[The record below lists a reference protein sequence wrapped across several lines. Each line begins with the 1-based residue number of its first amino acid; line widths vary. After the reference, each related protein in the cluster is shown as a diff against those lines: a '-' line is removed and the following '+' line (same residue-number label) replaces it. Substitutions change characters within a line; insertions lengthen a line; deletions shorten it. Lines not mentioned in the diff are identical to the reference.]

1 MALPCPARCRMLNV
15 GCMDSIVQMINEPT
29 AAPSLLDHLYLYS
42 YDYPSFPH
50 SMNEDTTSGHTMQP
64 GTSLPQDSSTVNYES
79 EDEKEDSDLQ
89 LRWSRVMDEGKYET
103 SSSHTKVEV
112 LLLCW
117 EHSCSDM
124 ATKEEIDDLK
134 ATFEDRFNYH
144 AEIKYLDVTTRLQ
157 VHVNAIVATFVAQH
171 DSPNTLL
178 IVYYAGHGRPGPEFG
193 SLELF
198 GSVDHESRFA
208 LTLIVAG
215 KLHQMT
221 SKSVWISLYGTR
233 LRQF

>member
-1 MALPCPARCRMLNV
+1 MALPCPAHCGMLNV

-29 AAPSLLDHLYLYS
+29 AAPSSLDHLYLFDCPYFS
-42 YDYPSFPH
+42 G
-50 SMNEDTTSGHTMQP
+50 SMNEDITSPHTMQP
-64 GTSLPQDSSTVNYES
+64 AISLPQDSSTVDYES

-89 LRWSRVMDEGKYET
+89 LRWSRVMDEGEYET

-117 EHSCSDM
+117 KHSCSDM

-144 AEIKYLDVTTRLQ
+144 AEIRYLDVTKRLQ

-178 IVYYAGHGRPGPEFG
+178 IVYYAGHGRPGPEYG

-198 GSVDHESRFA
+198 GSVGHGSRFV
-208 LTLIVAG
+208 LSLIVAG

-221 SKSVWISLYGTR
+221 SKSV
-233 LRQF
+233 

>member
-1 MALPCPARCRMLNV
+1 MLNV
-15 GCMDSIVQMINEPT
+15 GCMGSMVQMINEPT
-29 AAPSLLDHLYLYS
+29 AASSPLAHPYLF
-42 YDYPSFPH
+42 DCPSFSQSMSEDIISPH
-50 SMNEDTTSGHTMQP
+50 TLQP
-64 GTSLPQDSSTVNYES
+64 ATSLPPDSSTVNYES

-89 LRWSRVMDEGKYET
+89 LRWSSVMDEGHYET

-117 EHSCSDM
+117 KHSCSDM
-124 ATKEEIDDLK
+124 ATNEEIDDLK

-144 AEIKYLDVTTRLQ
+144 AEIKYLDVTKKLQ
-157 VHVNAIVATFVAQH
+157 VRVNAIVATFVEQH

-178 IVYYAGHGRPGPEFG
+178 IVYYAGHGRPGPEYG

-198 GSVDHESRFA
+198 GSVSHGLRFA
-208 LTLIVAG
+208 LSLIVAG

-221 SKSVWISLYGTR
+221 SKNV
-233 LRQF
+233 